1 MSVIGLV
8 QSSYHEAVGGT
19 APKRGNFVLE
29 TDIFI
34 IIKYHHAKFHADRCH
49 CRRDICNRTDT
60 EIHKKNYSR
69 FNMRQNVYKRC
80 VCR

>member
-29 TDIFI
+29 TDIFLLLSTI
-34 IIKYHHAKFHADRCH
+34 MQNFTPIGVTVAEISVTGQIQRYIERITADL
-49 CRRDICNRTDT
+49 I
-60 EIHKKNYSR
+60 
-69 FNMRQNVYKRC
+69 
-80 VCR
+80 